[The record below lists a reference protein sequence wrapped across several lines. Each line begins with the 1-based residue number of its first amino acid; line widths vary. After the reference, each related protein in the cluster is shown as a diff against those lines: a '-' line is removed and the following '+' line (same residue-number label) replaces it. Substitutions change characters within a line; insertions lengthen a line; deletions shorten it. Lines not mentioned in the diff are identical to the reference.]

1 MFLRLLL
8 VGMVGG
14 LGLTLPDGADL
25 QTSLSWART
34 GATVCAG
41 PRAVTFEPI
50 AALDSAVG
58 RLADELNRMSDGM
71 NLSERPVAT
80 AARPTTPMPTDMVA
94 RIFNDNNVWAGPT
107 VEVGMDLPQ
116 KPEASWFPR
125 ATANSTDD
133 VARIFDDNDVWAGP
147 AVEVASAL
155 PKKPATQLIPPATAT
170 SIDAVAIMFNDNDVW
185 AGPAAEVAS
194 APATI
199 PAPRLTRFEPIA
211 AVELS
216 TIADELNQAAEGLK
230 ITSVPTRRPEA
241 EPTVGTAMKLTRDAA
256 LAWLNVLAK
265 TTTDSVH

>member
-8 VGMVGG
+8 VSMVGG

-25 QTSLSWART
+25 QTSLSWARS
-34 GATVCAG
+34 GATACAG

-71 NLSERPVAT
+71 NFSERPVAT
-80 AARPTTPMPTDMVA
+80 AARPTTPMPTEMVA
-94 RIFNDNNVWAGPT
+94 RIFNDNNVWAGPS
-107 VEVGMDLPQ
+107 VEVGMDLP
-116 KPEASWFPR
+116 KKLEAS
-125 ATANSTDD
+125 
-133 VARIFDDNDVWAGP
+133 I
-147 AVEVASAL
+147 
-155 PKKPATQLIPPATAT
+155 IPPATAT
-170 SIDAVAIMFNDNDVW
+170 STDAVAIIFNDNDVW
-185 AGPAAEVAS
+185 AGPAAEVVS
-194 APATI
+194 APAAI

-211 AVELS
+211 AVEVP